1 MMYYGACYYPEHWPQ
16 ERWARD
22 ARMMK
27 EAGFNVVRM
36 AEFAWAVMEPAE
48 GQYDFAWLDRVME
61 LFEQQE
67 IKVILG
73 TPTAGP
79 PKWLMDRHPD
89 IYPRDAQG
97 RARGFGA
104 RRHYCFNNPNFHRYT
119 AAIVTAMAAHY
130 GGNSQVVGWQID
142 NEMGMINTT
151 RCYCDNCL
159 QAFRRW
165 LQNKYKTLDAVNAAW
180 GTVFSSQ
187 TYHSWEAIHL
197 PAYAIHP
204 HHSPGMALD
213 YYRFA
218 SDSVI
223 AYQQLQAD
231 IIREHATGQPVTTNQ
246 MGKFNEINCFE
257 QSVDLDLSSL
267 DLYPIMKSVRADRPA
282 YAAFQLDATY
292 GFKLQNFW
300 VLEHQ
305 SGTPGA
311 VVMSPTP
318 APGELRRWT
327 MQSVARGADGI
338 VYFRWRTLNVSIE
351 ELWHGILQHHGEP
364 GRKYEEVKRVGAELG
379 KLAPLLA
386 GSHCPA
392 RVGMIRSYDNE
403 WSLEFQPHVKNYEYM
418 KHFELYYRY
427 FFDRNIPVH
436 VIAPT
441 ADFSGYDVLIAPN
454 LMMADQETID
464 KLHAFVRGGGRLV
477 MDYRAGA
484 KLMDNSMALTKLPG
498 AYRELLG
505 IEIEDY
511 GIMEAEMPNRVR
523 FAETGQEA
531 AANVWYDVIELNEA
545 EAVAVYTSNYFAD
558 APAVTRR
565 AYGEGAAY
573 YLGTEPDAAGLGAA
587 LDLVSREAKLE
598 PALTGLPAGVE
609 AAARICADGKAIVFV
624 INHTDDPQR
633 IDLPGAYTDVLTG
646 RTLSGEVELA
656 AQDVVVL
663 AAIEH

>member
-1 MMYYGACYYPEHWPQ
+1 MMYYGACYYPEHWPE
-16 ERWARD
+16 ERWAKD

-27 EAGFNVVRM
+27 EANFNVVRM
-36 AEFAWAVMEPAE
+36 AEFAWGVMEPVE
-48 GQYDFAWLDRVME
+48 GQFDFAWLDRAMA
-61 LFEQQE
+61 LLKEQD

-79 PKWLMDRHPD
+79 PKWLMDKHPD

-97 RARGFGA
+97 HVRGFGA
-104 RRHYCFNNPNFHRYT
+104 RRHYCFNSPDFHRHT
-119 AAIVTAMAAHY
+119 AAIVSAMTKHY
-130 GGNSQVVGWQID
+130 GNNPQVIGWQID

-159 QAFRRW
+159 RAFRQW
-165 LQNKYKTLDAVNAAW
+165 LQNKYQTIDAVNAAW

-187 TYHSWEAIHL
+187 TYDNWEAIHL

-204 HHSPGMALD
+204 HHSPGLALD

-231 IIREHATGQPVTTNQ
+231 IIRDNAPGQPVTTNQ
-246 MGKFNEINCFE
+246 MGKFNEINCFK

-282 YAAFQLDATY
+282 YAAFQHDTTY
-292 GFKLQNFW
+292 GFKMKNFW

-364 GRKYEEVKRVGAELG
+364 GRKYAEVKQVGAELR
-379 KLAPLLA
+379 KLAPLLV
-386 GSHCPA
+386 GSSCSA
-392 RVGMIRSYDNE
+392 RVGMVRSYDNE
-403 WSLEFQPHVKNYEYM
+403 WALEFQPHVKNYEYM

-441 ADFSGYDVLIAPN
+441 GDFSDYDVLVAPN
-454 LMMADQETID
+454 LMMADDETIE
-464 KLHAFVRGGGRLV
+464 KLYTFVRGGGRLV

-511 GIMEAEMPNRVR
+511 GIMEEELPNRIR
-523 FAETGQEA
+523 FAETELEA
-531 AANVWYDVIELNEA
+531 DAKVWYDVIELNEA
-545 EAVAVYTSNYFAD
+545 ESLATYTSNYFAGV
-558 APAVTRR
+558 PAVTRR
-565 AYGEGAAY
+565 AYGEGVAY
-573 YLGTEPDAAGLGAA
+573 YLGTEPDMAGLSAA
-587 LDLVSREAKLE
+587 LDIVSEEAKLKSVM
-598 PALTGLPAGVE
+598 AGLPAGVE
-609 AAARICADGKAIVFV
+609 AAARLLADGRSALFV
-624 INHTDDPQR
+624 INHTDDQQR
-633 IDLPGAYTDVLTG
+633 IVLQQAYTDALTD
-646 RTLSGEVELA
+646 RTVSGEIDLD
-656 AQDVVVL
+656 AQDVIVL
-663 AAIEH
+663 IATR